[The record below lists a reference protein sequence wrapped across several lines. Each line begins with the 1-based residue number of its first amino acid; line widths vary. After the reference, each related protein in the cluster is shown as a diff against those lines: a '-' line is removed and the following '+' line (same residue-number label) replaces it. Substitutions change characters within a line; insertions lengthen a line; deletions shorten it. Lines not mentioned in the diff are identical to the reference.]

1 MASNSKGQAIE
12 LSTFCKYRKNEVIGS
27 KTEKSNG
34 KTMMVSIWFK
44 LCSKHKSVI
53 LSNPLCKGSA
63 RKAIESYVNGTNFD
77 SSNSSDSDSSSEFEL
92 DLDELQQ

>member
-12 LSTFCKYRKNEVIGS
+12 LSTFRKYRKHEVIGS

-44 LCSKHKSVI
+44 LSKHKSVI

-63 RKAIESYVNGTNFD
+63 RKAIESYVNGTNFN
-77 SSNSSDSDSSSEFEL
+77 SSNSSDSDS
-92 DLDELQQ
+92 